1 MATGTTNPPGSDHPL
16 DLRADAKNLDLLL
29 LAPNDSYPDRLGVPK
44 RSWAGINSAYDA
56 AEDDRYAQFQAQLAT
71 MGYELPSLPYAAGLA
86 IVRETQ
92 LIERLGEFYRAKAGV
107 VPFVTTGVW
116 ATDELNL
123 VAVGDAVLRQELAA
137 DDGAEQVGTIAPGA
151 GAVPSTVA
159 AELNREFHVEQYGA
173 VPGYLVTNNGPAFR
187 ACMAAARAAGKSEIH
202 AKGWMYLFQDEL
214 METLDSMDIILGGRD
229 DWDSK
234 GANRP
239 RKMEKGTTLLMC
251 GTPTNRVTVDN
262 VSNMMVAGGVIL
274 NDDYATE
281 GFAGN
286 EYYSLLNFTNNDS
299 VDNNP
304 ATKKQLKVG
313 WLLGNYSRLKNGRVQ
328 LNYDGVNGYNSVES
342 LSAFPEY
349 TVSYPGL
356 GDDYDIG
363 VMSKNVMYSGVH
375 DMQVVGYWRMAAR
388 AVIASNYGDGASFA
402 GCIVADTG
410 DNFFQGYNGYVVR
423 GNDVH
428 RVTALTTTTA
438 EVPWNSSHTVPTSGM
453 CYLGG
458 RPYAYTSTAKVG
470 DKIVLS
476 GFTIDP
482 STKTSVG
489 AECFFGTNIGFSG
502 SVAEGTVTGLGH
514 FTNRRAYDPYL
525 TTPFPNPSKAM
536 EMSGAPLRDF
546 DTTGLR
552 LFDTDVAYFGHDVLQ
567 PSFLQAYAEAQ
578 GYAGGIV
585 GQDKGARMILSA
597 RPDLADAHGLYPAG
611 NCSGITWDAT
621 SEMSDGSIDM
631 YPMYRSTS
639 PTRRFNGTT
648 KYCMPDDALF
658 NQIGYWPQRWG
669 TRRRYDHG
677 PRLWTDGP
685 SNDLSV
691 VDSTLSY
698 QQYWDAANKRIGFG
712 TNNPQAD
719 LHRIGATANLRL
731 EANVAGVDP
740 TLQLATTA
748 RTYTL
753 RPQESSI
760 GQLQVRVGS
769 TVLVQVNPTNGTF
782 WPGTHNL
789 STNGTVGAQWADVLS
804 VKGTFSG
811 PVKPGQF
818 TLATLPSAAAF
829 NGYEID
835 VTDATGGS
843 KRCRSN
849 GTVWQIL
856 NTTTTVS

>member
-1 MATGTTNPPGSDHPL
+1 MATGTSNPPGSDNPL
-16 DLRADAKNLDLLL
+16 DLRANAQNLDLLL
-29 LAPNDSYPDRLGVPK
+29 LGPNSSYLSRLGVEK
-44 RSWAGINSAYDA
+44 RSWEGINSAYDA
-56 AEDDRYAQFQAQLAT
+56 AEIDRYAQFQAQLAT
-71 MGYELPSLPYAAGLA
+71 MGYELPSLPYAAGLTIA
-86 IVRETQ
+86 RETQ
-92 LIERLGEFYRAKAGV
+92 LIERMGEFYRAKAGV

-159 AELNREFHVEQYGA
+159 NELNRVIHVEKYGA
-173 VPGYLVTNNGPAFR
+173 VAGDQSFNNGPAFR
-187 ACMAAARAAGKSEIH
+187 AAFAAAIAEGKTEVH
-202 AKGWMYLFQDEL
+202 AKQYLYAFQNEQMHLPDGIDLIMAGTDE
-214 METLDSMDIILGGRD
+214 
-229 DWDSK
+229 WDTK
-234 GANRP
+234 GAFRP

-251 GTPTNRVTVDN
+251 GTPTTFVTVEN
-262 VSNMMVAGGVIL
+262 VSNMRVAGGVIL

-286 EYYSLLNFTNNDS
+286 QYYALLDYTNGDS
-299 VDNNP
+299 VDHNP
-304 ATKKQLKVG
+304 ATPKQLKVA
-313 WLLGNYSRLKNGRVQ
+313 WTLGNGSHLVNGRVQ
-328 LNYDGVNGYNSVES
+328 LNYLGVDGYNSVET
-342 LSAFPEY
+342 LPDFPEY
-349 TVSYPGL
+349 TTSYPGL
-356 GDDYDIG
+356 GDNYDIG
-363 VMSKNVMYSGVH
+363 VMSKNVMFSGVH
-375 DMQVVGYWRMAAR
+375 NCQVVGYWRMAAR
-388 AVIASNYGDGASFA
+388 VYIASNYGDGRSFG
-402 GCIVADTG
+402 GCVFNDTG
-410 DNFFQGYNGYVVR
+410 FNFFQGYNGYSCR

-428 RVTALTTTTA
+428 RVTALTSTTA
-438 EVPWNSSHTVPTSGM
+438 EVPWNESHTVPVSGS

-458 RPYAYTSTAKVG
+458 TPYTYTSTARVG

-476 GFTIDP
+476 GFSIDP
-482 STKTSVG
+482 STKTTVG
-489 AECFFGTNIGFSG
+489 AECFFGTNPGFSG
-502 SVAEGTVTGLGH
+502 SSISGFITGLGH
-514 FTNRRAYDPYL
+514 FTNRRAYDTFL
-525 TTPFPNPSKAM
+525 TTPFANPSKAF
-536 EMSGAPLRDF
+536 EMSGAPLRDILHLNCHF
-546 DTTGLR
+546 
-552 LFDTDVAYFGHDVLQ
+552 FDTDVFTYIHDALH
-567 PSFLQAYAEAQ
+567 PGFIGCYAEAA
-578 GYAGGIV
+578 GYAGGV
-585 GQDKGARMILSA
+585 PGQDKGARTILSA
-597 RPDLADAHGLYPAG
+597 RPDLPAANGTYPAG

-621 SEMSDGSIDM
+621 SQMSDSSIDM
-631 YPMYRSTS
+631 FPVHRSS
-639 PTRRFNGTT
+639 NVNRRFNGATQ
-648 KYCMPDDALF
+648 YCMPDNALF
-658 NQIGYWPQRWG
+658 DQIGYWPQQWDS
-669 TRRRYDHG
+669 RRRFDHG
-677 PRLWTDGP
+677 PRLWTGGP
-685 SNDLSV
+685 ANDLSV
-691 VDSTLSY
+691 VDQSLNY
-698 QQYWDAANKRIGFG
+698 QQYWDAVNKRIGFG

-719 LHRIGATANLRL
+719 LHRIGATANMRL
-731 EANVAGVDP
+731 EVNVAGVDP

-748 RTYTL
+748 RTYTI

-818 TLATLPSAAAF
+818 TLSTLPSAAAF